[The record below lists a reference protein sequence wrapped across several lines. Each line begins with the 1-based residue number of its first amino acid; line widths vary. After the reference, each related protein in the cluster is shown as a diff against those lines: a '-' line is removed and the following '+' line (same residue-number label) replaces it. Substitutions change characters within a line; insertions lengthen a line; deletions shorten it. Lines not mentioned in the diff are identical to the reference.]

1 MLCLLFLL
9 GFVVGGDQQIITD
22 LYIACGIL
30 AVLAIV
36 LISVTITA
44 ALVIIVIVKKK
55 TRKKM

>member
-9 GFVVGGDQQIITD
+9 AGGEQQLTD

-30 AVLAIV
+30 AALAIV